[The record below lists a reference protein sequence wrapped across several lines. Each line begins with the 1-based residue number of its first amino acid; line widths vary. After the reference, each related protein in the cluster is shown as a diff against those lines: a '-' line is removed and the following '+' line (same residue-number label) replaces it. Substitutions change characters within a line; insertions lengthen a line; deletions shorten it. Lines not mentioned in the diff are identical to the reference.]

1 MGLFIDEDGELRDD
15 EVTVYP
21 GGSKDFDETTGTY
34 TNPIYAGE
42 APVDSGETPDFW
54 ESIGINPNTT
64 MENWKSPSNEEIEKA
79 LQGDYNFA
87 GLLKQ
92 YGKKAFDLFKTNGK
106 FDPAKLAVLGAGLA
120 AASKPNSG
128 PAPTGYQGKIPKL
141 TATSNMLT
149 APPVG
154 RRPGSGGINYG
165 GGVTYRDD
173 KGNVVSSNE
182 KTLEELRQAAISNPF
197 NRNATYEGGSG
208 LGNSDMAELLAL
220 LNQGQGSFSYR
231 PEPVGGGTVVG
242 GGIAG
247 GSATSAGAKPT
258 ADQTARYNSINEFLR
273 TNPSPEALA
282 AAQKQ
287 YGVSNQEL
295 AAARN
300 YGYQRYESIGKFLA
314 TNPSPEALAAAQKQ
328 YGVSNDEL
336 AAARRYANVGAPPGT
351 PGVDSSQVVVG
362 GGGYSDFKPS
372 GGTKAEGYSRDYSGD
387 ELTAIRGNFI
397 KYRDNPQE
405 LMKLMDQYGVSV
417 DDLALAYGGD
427 RQGYQN
433 IFMKA
438 GADPSFGGMS
448 SYQPTANDKAYI
460 DLMLTQPNPLGQ
472 GTLADMYKGQG
483 IDPYTDP
490 RVISQARAQN
500 ANAAGRASMYGGIAS
515 APMDQIAPWQD
526 PNWRAK
532 QDAAQQAERE
542 RQQRMAAQDAASGVT
557 VGGGIVSA
565 LPPDVNDWAKTQQ
578 GQAAGGINSVY
589 DSINKFLAGNPSQ
602 EALQTAMQ
610 DFGVNQATLDAARAY
625 APPANPEPVVVG
637 PGPAPE
643 PVVVGPGPAPEPV
656 VVGPGPAPVAV
667 GPGPAPAAYAPT
679 PEEIASWGYAKG
691 GLARDGFVVP
701 ADVVSHFGNG
711 SSEAGLKLLA
721 QKIGATPIKGDGDG
735 MSDSIKTKIDGVQ
748 EARVAN
754 DEAYVSPEMV
764 AKLGNGSP
772 EKGARKLYA
781 MMDQVRKA
789 RTGTT
794 KQGKEI
800 DPNKYMPGGSVQRY
814 QTGGTTTTT
823 TPAKP
828 AGATG
833 YESSLS
839 NWAGD
844 YVTNMLGQGAALA
857 NKPYEA
863 YTGPLTAGASGLQN
877 QAFGMASNLQTPAA
891 IGQAATTAGGIASM
905 APGAG
910 QYTAVGTDFGAAQA
924 QQYMNPY
931 VQSALNPAMEEARRQ
946 ADISRIADAGRL
958 TQAGAYG
965 GSRQAIMESEGRRNL
980 MDKQNQM
987 LTSGYMNAFDKAQQQ
1002 FNADQA
1008 RKIQEQQFGTTSGL
1022 QGLQTGLQGAQTQGQ
1037 LGSLQSQTDLA
1048 GIAALANLG
1057 GVERGIESEGI
1068 AADKAQFE
1076 EARLNPYK
1084 MVQFQQSL
1092 LSGMPLNSQ
1101 SYSMPAQSNLQQF
1114 AGGASTLT
1122 QLLKSLGYKFD

>member
-1 MGLFIDEDGELRDD
+1 MARRYVPPKYDEYGAISEYGYYEDDGEP
-15 EVTVYP
+15 EESP
-21 GGSKDFDETTGTY
+21 GQL
-34 TNPIYAGE
+34 
-42 APVDSGETPDFW
+42 
-54 ESIGINPNTT
+54 INPNT
-64 MENWKSPSNEEIEKA
+64 SPPELDNPAI
-79 LQGDYNFA
+79 DYSPTPPSASPDFA
-87 GLLKQ
+87 GGNSQDHDFTKEEADALWKAGVWDQVKGLGKQ
-92 YGKKAFDLFKTNGK
+92 ALNLFKTNGEYDIK
-106 FDPAKLAVLGAGLA
+106 KLIAMGGGLLA
-120 AASKPNSG
+120 ANKSNAG

-165 GGVTYRDD
+165 GGTTYRNE
-173 KGNVVSSNE
+173 KGEVVSSNE
-182 KTLEELRQAAISNPF
+182 KTLEELRQAAINNPF
-197 NRNATYEGGSG
+197 NRGSTYESGSG
-208 LGNSDMAELLAL
+208 LGGSDMAELMAL
-220 LNQGQGSFSYR
+220 LNQGQANSGATT
-231 PEPVGGGTVVG
+231 GTVVG
-242 GGIAG
+242 GGASTAG
-247 GSATSAGAKPT
+247 TKPT
-258 ADQTARYNSINEFLR
+258 VDQNARYNSINEFLR
-273 TNPSPEALA
+273 TNPSPEALV

-295 AAARN
+295 AAAKN
-300 YGYQRYESIGKFLA
+300 YGYQRYDSISKFLA

-328 YGVSNDEL
+328 YGVSDAEL
-336 AAARRYANVGAPPGT
+336 ASARRYANVGAPPGT

-362 GGGYSDFKPS
+362 GGGYSDFQPS
-372 GGTKAEGYSRDYSGD
+372 GGTKAEGYSRDYSGK
-387 ELTAIRGNFI
+387 ELTAIRAGFLEN
-397 KYRDNPQE
+397 RQDPQKMME
-405 LMKLMDQYGVSV
+405 LMKQYGVSV
-417 DDLALAYGGD
+417 NDIATAMGGD
-427 RQGYQN
+427 VQGYQN
-433 IFMKA
+433 ILMKA

-460 DLMLTQPNPLGQ
+460 DRMLTQPNPMGQ
-472 GTLADMYKGQG
+472 GTLGDMYKKQG

-490 RVISQARAQN
+490 RVISQARGQN
-500 ANAAGRASMYGGIAS
+500 TNAANRANMYGGIAS
-515 APMDQIAPWQD
+515 APMEQIAPWQD

-532 QDAAQQAERE
+532 QDAADKAERE

-589 DSINKFLAGNPSQ
+589 NSINKFLATNPNQ
-602 EALQTAMQ
+602 EALSSAMQ
-610 DFGVNQATLDAARAY
+610 DFGVNLSTLDAARAY
-625 APPANPEPVVVG
+625 APPANSEPVVVAPGPAPETVVGPGPAPVVSPGPAPETVVG

-643 PVVVGPGPAPEPV
+643 PTYTAPNPLDPYDSYYFT
-656 VVGPGPAPVAV
+656 GA
-667 GPGPAPAAYAPT
+667 
-679 PEEIASWGYAKG
+679 AKG
-691 GLARDGFVVP
+691 GLLRDGFVVP

-721 QKIGATPIKGDGDG
+721 ERIGATPIKGEGDG

-754 DEAYVSPEMV
+754 DEAYVSPEKV
-764 AKLGNGSP
+764 KELGNGSP

-781 MMDQVRKA
+781 MMDEIRKA
-789 RTGTT
+789 RTGST

-800 DPNKYMPGGSVQRY
+800 DPNKFMPGGSVQRY
-814 QTGGTTTTT
+814 EVGGTTKIPT
-823 TPAKP
+823 
-828 AGATG
+828 GATG
-833 YESSLS
+833 AESSLS

-863 YTGPLTAGASGLQN
+863 YTGPLTAGASQLQN
-877 QAFGMASNLQTPAA
+877 QAFTQAGNMQTPAS
-891 IGQAATTAGGIASM
+891 IGQAATTAGGIASL

-910 QYTAVGTDFGAAQA
+910 QYTSVGTDFGTTQA

-931 VQSALNPAMEEARRQ
+931 LQSALNPAMEEARRQ
-946 ADISRIADAGRL
+946 ADISRMADAGRL

-987 LTSGYMNAFDKAQQQ
+987 LTSGYSTAFDKAQQQ

-1008 RKIQEQQFGTTSGL
+1008 RRINEQQFATTSGL

-1048 GIAALANLG
+1048 GINALAGLG
-1057 GVERGIESEGI
+1057 GMQRGIESEGI

-1092 LSGMPLNSQ
+1092 LSGLPLSAQ
-1101 SYSMPAQSNLQQF
+1101 SYSMPGQSNLNQF
-1114 AGGASTLT
+1114 AEGATT
-1122 QLLKSLGYKFD
+1122 VDKLLRILSGQQQAATK